1 MSFWLSSILQGL
13 IQDTLDEWR
22 RLCLLRRDIGGVWGR
37 RGRQILEKAKALRGG
52 FQRTGP
58 KMMMP
63 MKVGQELG
71 RKQAHEVQ
79 EEALAVWG
87 VLALC
92 PFYCPGLCPLES

>member
-1 MSFWLSSILQGL
+1 
-13 IQDTLDEWR
+13 
-22 RLCLLRRDIGGVWGR
+22 
-37 RGRQILEKAKALRGG
+37 
-52 FQRTGP
+52 
-58 KMMMP
+58 MMMS